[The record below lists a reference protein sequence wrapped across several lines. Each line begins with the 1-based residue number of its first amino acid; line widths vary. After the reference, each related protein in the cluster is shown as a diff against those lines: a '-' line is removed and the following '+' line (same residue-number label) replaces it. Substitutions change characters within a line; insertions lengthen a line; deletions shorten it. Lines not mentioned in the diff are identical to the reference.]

1 MMKKGEGAE
10 IMNFCSGWKRCIAA
24 VMLADMAASGLTA
37 YAETAQPGTATLDTA
52 AQDAPAVAMYAA
64 PRGSEHEI
72 ASIDFSSITDNTLP
86 EGWSLANGAAIKADS
101 ADSTSKALAIPNING
116 AGLTYSLSGTWTR
129 IIFSVANAAASL
141 TLIPSRNILPT

>member
-1 MMKKGEGAE
+1 
-10 IMNFCSGWKRCIAA
+10 MNFRSGWKRCIAA

-101 ADSTSKALAIPNING
+101 ADSTSKALAINTVIAASNRSG
-116 AGLTYSLSGTWTR
+116 EGSYSNYAPLFPWCRCTFSCSSFR
-129 IIFSVANAAASL
+129 HFVNFAIFS
-141 TLIPSRNILPT
+141 SR